1 MTKKQIID
9 IINKAVPIIDKD
21 LFDEKNDS
29 KKIGC
34 NQFRELAGIC
44 RHAECYEEIEM
55 LIRYNE
61 AKSKDKDKNKNK
73 EKSWAMIMKDEKT
86 TFAGIVVECMQKI
99 KAASDGDEDCLNN
112 LSLFFGYFYW
122 NARIWTADRKAAPK
136 SGEYNDKGRNFSGN
150 NQKQYNNRD
159 YRGGENRHNYN
170 SQGRR

>member
-9 IINKAVPIIDKD
+9 IINKAIPTIDKD
-21 LFDEKNDS
+21 LFDDKNDS

-61 AKSKDKDKNKNK
+61 AKSKEKNN
-73 EKSWAMIMKDEKT
+73 SWAMNMKDGKT
-86 TFAGIVVECMQKI
+86 TFAGIVVDCMQKV
-99 KAASDGDEDCLNN
+99 KNASDGDEDCLNN
-112 LSLFFGYFYW
+112 LSMLFGYFYW
-122 NARIWTADRKAAPK
+122 NARIWTAERKAAQK
-136 SGEYNDKGRNFSGN
+136 SSEYNDNGRNFSSN

-159 YRGGENRHNYN
+159 YRGGKNCHKYN